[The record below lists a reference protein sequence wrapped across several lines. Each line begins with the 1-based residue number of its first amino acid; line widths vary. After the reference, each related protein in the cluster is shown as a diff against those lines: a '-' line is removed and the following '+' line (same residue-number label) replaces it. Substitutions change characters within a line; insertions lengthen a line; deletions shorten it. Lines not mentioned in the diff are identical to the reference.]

1 MSTSGAAPRSGLR
14 TFWSDLPREG
24 RLLLSVVVVEFVGSG
39 LVLPFW
45 VVYLHE
51 VRGFSLSVAGL
62 LLAVQPLFGIL
73 AVGPGG
79 ALIDR
84 YGGRVVLVGTLV
96 LVLLGQLV
104 MSQAST
110 VPLAALGLAL
120 SGASFGVSFPASQ
133 SMIATVVPSAIRQR
147 YFGVNFS
154 LLNLGIGL
162 GGLLGGAFVDVDR
175 LWTFQAIYLVD
186 AVTYAPA
193 LVLLLGPLRHVA
205 GRPPRTAGEA
215 GPSYAEVLRNPTV
228 RTLTL
233 LTFVGSFVA
242 YAQLNTGMPAYAR
255 AVSRISTEA
264 LGVAFAANTAVIVA
278 LQLVVLRRIE
288 GRRRTRV
295 VMVMAVVWA
304 ASWLLLG
311 ASGLVPGTW
320 GASVLVAAC
329 ASVFALGETLL
340 QPTLPA
346 IVNDLA
352 TDRTR
357 GRSNALNSAAFQ
369 TPMVLAPPFAG
380 WLVAHDLE
388 GAYVGVLVVG
398 CLAVGLLSRY
408 RLEPRLDP
416 TANGVTAASG
426 EPAPAAHGTETTPVR
441 PSPTR
446 SPPGRAQ
453 TP

>member
-1 MSTSGAAPRSGLR
+1 MVSTTETPAAGLR
-14 TFWSDLPREG
+14 AFWTDLPREG
-24 RLLLSVVVVEFVGSG
+24 RLLLSVVVVEFVGTG

-62 LLAVQPLFGIL
+62 LLAVQPLFGLL

-84 YGGRVVLVGTLV
+84 YGGRVVLTGSLV
-96 LVLLGQLV
+96 SVLAGQLV

-110 VPLAALGLAL
+110 VPLAALALAL

-133 SMIATVVPSAIRQR
+133 SMIATVVPTGIRQR

-175 LWTFQAIYLVD
+175 LWTFQTIYLVD
-186 AVTYAPA
+186 AATYVPA

-205 GRPPRTAGEA
+205 GRPVRQHGEA
-215 GPSYAEVLRNPTV
+215 APTYAEALRRPTV
-228 RTLTL
+228 PTLTL

-242 YAQLNTGMPAYAR
+242 YAQLNTGLPAYAR
-255 AVSRISTEA
+255 AVSQISTQA
-264 LGVAFAANTAVIVA
+264 LGVAFAANTLVIVL

-304 ASWLLLG
+304 VSWLLLG
-311 ASGLVPGTW
+311 ASGLVPGTL

-352 TDRTR
+352 TDRIR

-380 WLVAHDLE
+380 WMIAHDLQ
-388 GAYVGVLVVG
+388 ALYVAFLVVG
-398 CLAVGLLSRY
+398 CLAVVLVARY
-408 RLEPRLDP
+408 GLEPRLDA
-416 TANGVTAASG
+416 TANGVGPRSSDL
-426 EPAPAAHGTETTPVR
+426 APPAHGVETGPVR
-441 PSPTR
+441 PTPTTGPEETLR
-446 SPPGRAQ
+446 S
-453 TP
+453 